1 MVESAGKTKR
11 MRKTMRIKGCLVA
24 GVILFVSLIS
34 LFFLFGFSNRLFYL
48 QMCGLFGKWETLF
61 QGEAESLRDCLG
73 PPFVLLFFFSLNYCR
88 YILTC
93 NTPT

>member
-1 MVESAGKTKR
+1 
-11 MRKTMRIKGCLVA
+11 MRIKGCLVA

-61 QGEAESLRDCLG
+61 QGEAES
-73 PPFVLLFFFSLNYCR
+73 
-88 YILTC
+88 
-93 NTPT
+93 